1 MAFPPVFSPIVA
13 CYEEILAL
21 SARMHEAAQVADWD
35 TVTTLQQAYLAQVER
50 LRQLDH
56 DAPFSDAERM
66 RRYQLLDRILTYDA
80 RIRDLALPQ
89 LKRLGDMLT
98 SSRRQFE
105 LSAAYGAT
113 AGTTTGATT

>member
-1 MAFPPVFSPIVA
+1 MASLPEFFPIVD

-21 SARMHEAAQVADWD
+21 SARMHEAAQAADWD
-35 TVTTLQQAYLAQVER
+35 TVTELQQGYLAQVDR
-50 LRQLDH
+50 LRQMDH

-80 RIRDLALPQ
+80 RIRDLAMPQ
-89 LKRLGDMLT
+89 LKKLGDMLT
-98 SSRRQFE
+98 SSRRQIE

-113 AGTTTGATT
+113 A

>member
-1 MAFPPVFSPIVA
+1 MASLPEFSPIVT

-21 SARMHEAAQVADWD
+21 SARMLEAAQATDWNQ
-35 TVTTLQQAYLAQVER
+35 VTELQRGYLARVDR
-50 LRQLDH
+50 LRGLDH

-80 RIRDLALPQ
+80 RIRDLAVPQ
-89 LKRLGDMLT
+89 LKKLGDMLT
-98 SSRRQFE
+98 SSRRQIE

-113 AGTTTGATT
+113 A

>member
-1 MAFPPVFSPIVA
+1 MAIAPTYSPIVA

-21 SARMHEAAQVADWD
+21 SVRMHEAAQGADWQ
-35 TVTTLQQAYLAQVER
+35 TVSALQQGYLDQVER
-50 LRQLDH
+50 LRRLDH
-56 DAPFSDAERM
+56 EAPFCDAERM

-80 RIRDLALPQ
+80 QIRDLAVPQ

-105 LSAAYGAT
+105 LAAAYGAM
-113 AGTTTGATT
+113 A

>member
-1 MAFPPVFSPIVA
+1 MDFPPAFSPIVA

-21 SARMHEAAQVADWD
+21 AVRMHEAAQGADWD
-35 TVTTLQQAYLAQVER
+35 KLTSLQQAYLAQVER
-50 LRQLDH
+50 LRLLDH
-56 DAPFSDAERM
+56 EAPFSDAERM

-80 RIRDLALPQ
+80 RIRDLAVPQ

-105 LSAAYGAT
+105 LSAVYGA
-113 AGTTTGATT
+113 TTGATT

>member
-1 MAFPPVFSPIVA
+1 MASLPEFSPIVT

-21 SARMHEAAQVADWD
+21 SARMLEAAQAADWD
-35 TVTTLQQAYLAQVER
+35 QVTELQRCYLARVDR

-56 DAPFSDAERM
+56 DAPFSDSERM

-80 RIRDLALPQ
+80 RIRDLAVPQ
-89 LKRLGDMLT
+89 LKKLGDMLT

-113 AGTTTGATT
+113 A

>member
-1 MAFPPVFSPIVA
+1 MAQYSPIVT

-21 SARMHEAAQVADWD
+21 SGRMFEAAQAADWD
-35 TVTTLQQAYLAQVER
+35 TVTELQRGYLALVDR

-56 DAPFSDAERM
+56 EAPFSDAERM

-80 RIRDLALPQ
+80 RIRDLAMPELRRIGS
-89 LKRLGDMLT
+89 LLT
-98 SSRRQFE
+98 SSRRQFD

-113 AGTTTGATT
+113 A

>member
-1 MAFPPVFSPIVA
+1 MAFAPTFSAIVG

-21 SARMHEAAQVADWD
+21 SARMHEAAQGADWD
-35 TVTTLQQAYLAQVER
+35 TVTTLQQGYLAQVDR
-50 LRQLDH
+50 LRLLDH
-56 DAPFSDAERM
+56 EAPFSDAERM

-80 RIRDLALPQ
+80 RIRELAVPQ

-98 SSRRQFE
+98 SSRRQFA

-113 AGTTTGATT
+113 TGATT

>member
-1 MAFPPVFSPIVA
+1 M
-13 CYEEILAL
+13 LD
-21 SARMHEAAQVADWD
+21 AAQEADWD
-35 TVTTLQQAYLAQVER
+35 TVAELQRSYLALVEH

-56 DAPFSDAERM
+56 SAPFPDAERM

-80 RIRDLALPQ
+80 RIRDLAVPQ

-105 LSAAYGAT
+105 LTAAYGAT
-113 AGTTTGATT
+113 A

>member
-1 MAFPPVFSPIVA
+1 MASLPAFSPIVG
-13 CYEEILAL
+13 CYEDILAL
-21 SARMHEAAQVADWD
+21 SARMLEAAQAADWD
-35 TVTTLQQAYLAQVER
+35 TVTELQRSYLTHVDR

-80 RIRDLALPQ
+80 RIRDLAMPQ
-89 LKRLGDMLT
+89 LKKLGDMLT

-105 LSAAYGAT
+105 LSAAYGAM
-113 AGTTTGATT
+113 A

>member
-1 MAFPPVFSPIVA
+1 MASLPKFSPIVD

-21 SARMHEAAQVADWD
+21 SARMHEAAQAADWD
-35 TVTTLQQAYLAQVER
+35 TVAELQQGYLAQVDR
-50 LRQLDH
+50 LRQMDH
-56 DAPFSDAERM
+56 EAPFSDAERM

-80 RIRDLALPQ
+80 RIRDLAMPQ
-89 LKRLGDMLT
+89 LKKLGNMLT

-113 AGTTTGATT
+113 A